1 MARKIGMTRIFED
14 DGKAVPVT
22 VLEAQP
28 NPVTQVKTLETD
40 GYEALQIGYR
50 SKKQKR
56 LNKPLLGHLGKSD
69 APPVS
74 RLCEVPVP
82 NGDVST
88 GDFLTVSMFLPGEKV
103 DVTGITKGKG
113 FQGVVKRHGF
123 ASGDA
128 SHGTKSQ
135 RVPGSIGQCA
145 TPSRV
150 WKNKKMPGR
159 DGGTRVTVR
168 NLEVVRI
175 DEERNLLIIKGAVP
189 GSKNSY
195 LLIRKRRS
203 GGDR

>member
-1 MARKIGMTRIFED
+1 M
-14 DGKAVPVT
+14 
-22 VLEAQP
+22 
-28 NPVTQVKTLETD
+28 
-40 GYEALQIGYR
+40 
-50 SKKQKR
+50 
-56 LNKPLLGHLGKSD
+56 
-69 APPVS
+69 
-74 RLCEVPVP
+74 
-82 NGDVST
+82 
-88 GDFLTVSMFLPGEKV
+88 

-123 ASGDA
+123 SSGDA
-128 SHGTKSQ
+128 THGTKSQ
-135 RVPGSIGQCA
+135 RNPGSIGQCA

-175 DEERNLLIIKGAVP
+175 DEERNLLILKGAVP

-203 GGDR
+203 GGGN

>member
-14 DGKAVPVT
+14 DGRAVPVT

-74 RLCEVPVP
+74 RLREVPVP
-82 NGDVST
+82 KGDVKT

-123 ASGDA
+123 SSGDA
-128 SHGTKSQ
+128 THGTKSQ

>member
-14 DGKAVPVT
+14 DGRAVPVT

-28 NPVTQVKTLETD
+28 NPVTQIKTLETD

-50 SKKQKR
+50 SKKEKR

-74 RLCEVPVP
+74 RLCEVPVQ
-82 NGDVST
+82 GSDVKT

-123 ASGDA
+123 SSGDA
-128 SHGTKSQ
+128 THGAKSQ
-135 RVPGSIGQCA
+135 RNPGSIGQCA
-145 TPSRV
+145 TPGRV

-189 GSKNSY
+189 GSRNSY

>member
-14 DGKAVPVT
+14 DGRAIPVT

-28 NPVTQVKTLETD
+28 NPVTQIKTLETD

-50 SKKQKR
+50 SKKEKR
-56 LNKPLLGHLGKSD
+56 LSKPLLGHLRKSD

-74 RLCEVPVP
+74 RLCEVPVQ
-82 NGDVST
+82 GSDVKT
-88 GDFLTVSMFLPGEKV
+88 GEFLTVSMFLPGEKV
-103 DVTGITKGKG
+103 DVVGITKGKG

-123 ASGDA
+123 SSGDA
-128 SHGTKSQ
+128 THGAKSQ
-135 RVPGSIGQCA
+135 RNPGSIGQCA
-145 TPSRV
+145 TPGRV

-203 GGDR
+203 GGGR